1 MGPQGWMAAT
11 RPVLQ
16 GAYRKSKVL
25 SSELVESS
33 NSSLHH
39 LPRSG
44 FGSLSSLPCT
54 HPRKNRQQLLTVEQS
69 LSERVT
75 QPWRQQKKIRSQE
88 DGQPVKFPR
97 RSAQG
102 WMEGRRQDSLAGVA
116 SAAALLSLLWHSAA
130 KSLRLSNVHYAIV
143 NDAIT
148 YHMFSSMAGF
158 IQLIQMQD

>member
-1 MGPQGWMAAT
+1 MTQPQG
-11 RPVLQ
+11 
-16 GAYRKSKVL
+16 
-25 SSELVESS
+25 
-33 NSSLHH
+33 
-39 LPRSG
+39 
-44 FGSLSSLPCT
+44 
-54 HPRKNRQQLLTVEQS
+54 
-69 LSERVT
+69 
-75 QPWRQQKKIRSQE
+75 QQKKIRSQE

-102 WMEGRRQDSLAGVA
+102 WREGRRQDSLAGAA